1 MDSATIT
8 VLEGNERREVMRRGG
23 DTGYILERRV
33 FDRAL
38 AEAAASAGARVLTET
53 LLIGLLRESGR
64 LAGVRVSWRGETTAV
79 AARVVIAADGVESQA
94 ARWAGVDKTL
104 SPHDVMSCA
113 QFLMAGVDIDPTC
126 CAYFM
131 GEAAAPGGY
140 IWVFFKGANRAK
152 LGIGVQSDLS
162 QRPAL
167 DYLLEFI

>member
-53 LLIGLLRESGR
+53 PVIGLLRESGR

-79 AARVVIAADGVESQA
+79 AARVVIAADGVESQV
-94 ARWAGVDKTL
+94 ARWASILT
-104 SPHDVMSCA
+104 PHAVPISWA
-113 QFLMAGVDIDPTC
+113 RRPPLAATFGSFSRARIGPNWASASNPT
-126 CAYFM
+126 
-131 GEAAAPGGY
+131 
-140 IWVFFKGANRAK
+140 
-152 LGIGVQSDLS
+152 
-162 QRPAL
+162 
-167 DYLLEFI
+167 